1 MEVEEEQ
8 KVTAIVVCVVEVVVV
23 TILVVVVVVVVVGRA
38 SVGGRLATSEVWKWV
53 GFESLTVQSLRLRRG
68 SRTI

>member
-23 TILVVVVVVVVVGRA
+23 TIFVVVVVVGRA
-38 SVGGRLATSEVWKWV
+38 SVVGRLATSEVWKWV